1 MSDSDDDGSSSS
13 SSSVANEAHA
23 AERSDPA
30 LSLFRLIDEDESGFV
45 TYAELRKVLRANAQ
59 VLMLIRRND
68 LLRPLLLPRI
78 FQATSETCDLDS
90 DSKLSLAE
98 FRGFCD
104 QAFEIGS
111 IEAAAERIFRELRKE
126 NKRRRSALVGR
137 DDDSDDSSDDDDDGG
152 AGAARA
158 APSFSIKREDFQY
171 FLYRS
176 RKIVEVL
183 LGNAFIIRMLQ
194 PRLFKTCFR
203 KCGEFERAEGIPVR
217 LDEFRRLCNHVSAVS
232 KTLGPLST
240 KATWNANANAESFS
254 ALAASRFENG
264 DFKGASSLY
273 RTCID
278 IQPSNKVY
286 HFALGAAEE
295 ASGDVEKAAA
305 AYEMA
310 LEIDLKWRHPMDGLV
325 RCLEAM
331 HKERTRKGL
340 LGKFLLF

>member
-1 MSDSDDDGSSSS
+1 
-13 SSSVANEAHA
+13 
-23 AERSDPA
+23 
-30 LSLFRLIDEDESGFV
+30 
-45 TYAELRKVLRANAQ
+45 
-59 VLMLIRRND
+59 
-68 LLRPLLLPRI
+68 
-78 FQATSETCDLDS
+78 
-90 DSKLSLAE
+90 
-98 FRGFCD
+98 
-104 QAFEIGS
+104 
-111 IEAAAERIFRELRKE
+111 
-126 NKRRRSALVGR
+126 
-137 DDDSDDSSDDDDDGG
+137 
-152 AGAARA
+152 
-158 APSFSIKREDFQY
+158 
-171 FLYRS
+171 
-176 RKIVEVL
+176 
-183 LGNAFIIRMLQ
+183 MLQ

-340 LGKFLLF
+340 LGKFLLFLTHIYRRKLLPMSFRSTSVTLSLRRIRASSPALSCTGEARKRSRRKSYMH